1 MKKLVCL
8 LLCCLALFSLAS
20 CYDYTRIADLLIV
33 LGMGVDYKDD
43 HYIVSV
49 EYLKTSGDSAQS
61 PQSTSVS
68 GKGSSIYEA
77 LQDTMSKT
85 SGIKYFNHC
94 QIIIVGEEEANHGLH
109 RFVDIL
115 LRNTA
120 FHATAAILVAK
131 GISVQEIFE
140 QASQIQEIMSL
151 ELFKSLESEKREL
164 LTSLGLVSNASIN
177 NKLSDPYGGLVLP
190 VVTVTEETKAEE
202 EKDIVVDGA
211 ALFDGQKLLGFLN
224 RDQIAFYHF
233 VTNQAN
239 SGLLSKKDL
248 PEDMA
253 AADEASDDNAQKGEN
268 PLPELLDPGSFSQS
282 YSEKRTGLAES
293 PYSTVKIMGNK
304 THLRPVIENGEIVL
318 NVETFTDVSL
328 LALSFS
334 KNTENHY
341 DISVLENEFAR
352 DLEQK
357 IETNTLSVS
366 REFGCDVWG
375 VSLLLRKH
383 SPNKFKSI
391 EAQYKEKIKT
401 MKIHVRSHISIR
413 ETGMLTS
420 EKVVK
425 K

>member
-1 MKKLVCL
+1 MKKCICI
-8 LLCCLALFSLAS
+8 LLCCLTLFSMAS

-33 LGMGVDYKDD
+33 LGMGVDYKEGD
-43 HYIVSV
+43 YIVSV
-49 EYLKTSGDSAQS
+49 EYLKATDEGSKS

-85 SGIKYFNHC
+85 SGVKYFNHC
-94 QIIIVGEEEANHGLH
+94 QIIIVGEEEANQGLH

-140 QASQIQEIMSL
+140 QASQIQDIMSL
-151 ELFKSLESEKREL
+151 ELYKSLEAEERDL
-164 LTSLGLVSNASIN
+164 LTSLGLVSNATVN
-177 NKLSDPYGGLVLP
+177 NKLSDPYSGLVLP
-190 VVTVTEETKAEE
+190 VVTVTEETKDSD

-211 ALFDGQKLLGFLN
+211 VLFDGQKLMGFLN
-224 RDQIAFYHF
+224 RDQIAFYRF
-233 VTNQAN
+233 VTNQAS
-239 SGLLSKKDL
+239 SGLLSKRDL
-248 PEDMA
+248 PEDMIA
-253 AADEASDDNAQKGEN
+253 TDEASDDNTQKGEN
-268 PLPELLDPGSFSQS
+268 PLPDAMEPSDFGQS
-282 YSEKRTGLAES
+282 HLKKNTHLAES
-293 PYSTVKIMGNK
+293 PYSTVKIMKN
-304 THLRPVIENGEIVL
+304 TTQLRPVIENGEIVL
-318 NVETFTDVSL
+318 NVETFTDVTL

-357 IETNTLSVS
+357 IEENTLSIS
-366 REFGCDVWG
+366 KKFGCDIWNVA
-375 VSLLLRKH
+375 LLLRNY
-383 SPNKFKSI
+383 SPREFKSV
-391 EAQYKEKIKT
+391 EAHYKDKVKT
-401 MKIHVRSHISIR
+401 MTVHVRSHINIR

-420 EKVVK
+420 EKTVR
-425 K
+425 